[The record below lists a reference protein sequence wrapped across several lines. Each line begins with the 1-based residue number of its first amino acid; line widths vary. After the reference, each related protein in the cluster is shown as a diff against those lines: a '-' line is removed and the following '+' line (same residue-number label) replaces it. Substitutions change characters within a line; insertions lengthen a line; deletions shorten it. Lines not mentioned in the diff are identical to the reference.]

1 MIERLLFMGR
11 FLEHVAKDLL
21 ARYGDAISDYIFV
34 FPNSRTRIFFLDELS
49 EAIDHPYWQPHHTT
63 VDELFGRIC
72 GLGHVERLRAVV
84 ELYKCY
90 SLYHKEEFS
99 SFYYWGEMLLTDF
112 DTIDKQLIDAEAL
125 FTNLNDLKNIDARL
139 SYLTAEQI
147 AVIKRF
153 WASFDERAALSEQKE
168 RFLTIWQTLLPIYQ
182 ELRRR
187 LMAEGV
193 AYTGLMQ
200 RRAVEILRDGGELPD
215 AEKNHYVVVGFN
227 ALSETEKEL
236 FGWLKRNSEIDFYWD
251 YDNYFLHDERQEAG
265 LFVRENLRRFPP
277 PIGFDPSCE
286 FLHPK
291 DIEAVAA
298 ASNSLQCKYVG
309 DLLSTL
315 AREGIPL
322 DKRTAIVLADESLLV
337 PLLYALPDAAEKANI
352 TMGYPLRQSLAYS
365 FTERLL
371 NLQKRKRVGRKGLSF
386 YHSDVTGLLSHPFL
400 LTLDHDRVADLYRNV
415 INRGRIYVGAEELC
429 EGGGVTAEIFTSC
442 ESWPELSEWLCRV
455 LSSVDSQL
463 MAALPAEDGKRRET
477 LLQREYFVRI
487 TDALTRLKNSL
498 IGCEVEI
505 DMQVFSSLT
514 RRMLQ
519 SLSVPFK
526 GEPLEGLQIMGVP
539 ETRNLDFEN
548 VVMLSM
554 NDDIFPASRSAS
566 SSFIPYNLRY
576 AYGLPTPQYQE
587 GVYAYYF
594 YRLLSRAHTVRL
606 VYCSRSDES
615 SSGEQ
620 SRYIYQL
627 DYESPHK
634 IVHSEIAVDVNVVP
648 PEPIVVE
655 KNERVMARLRTYLSG
670 GERKFSPSSFNLY
683 LECPLKFYFRYVAA
697 ISELDEI
704 SEEVDDPMFGS
715 ILHKAM
721 QLLYEPLVDLHN
733 PAKAIAAITSEQVM
747 AAVDEAI
754 RVEYLSGEE
763 LDVEEYGGQLLM
775 SREAVHRYI
784 YANVLPYDAA
794 RSGYTIRL
802 LEEPVECDFLF
813 RCGEEQLSV
822 RFGGTMDRMDM
833 RDDGMLQIIDYK
845 SGSVHRDF
853 SGMVDLFAE
862 LPRKRSGAVVQT
874 FIYSMIVSR
883 LQEAGRVGGSDVCPS
898 LYYVK
903 EMRGDDFSIFLND
916 NSNRSEVECYSDYRE
931 ELESALA
938 VKLAELYTPSIPFR
952 QRMGDEHLC
961 DYCDFRQICRR

>member
-1 MIERLLFMGR
+1 MGR

-21 ARYGDAISDYIFV
+21 ARHGDAISDFIFV

-49 EAIDHPYWQPHHTT
+49 EAIDRPYWQPHHTT
-63 VDELFGRIC
+63 VDELFGSIC
-72 GLGHVERLRAVV
+72 GLGHVERLRVVV

-90 SLYHKEEFS
+90 SLFHKEDFS

-125 FTNLNDLKNIDARL
+125 FTNLNDLKNIDTRL

-153 WASFDERAALSEQKE
+153 WATFDERATLSEQKE

-187 LMAEGV
+187 LLDEGV
-193 AYTGLMQ
+193 AYTGLLQ
-200 RRAVEILRDGGELPD
+200 RRAVEILRDGGELPG
-215 AEKNHYVVVGFN
+215 AAHNHYVVVGFN
-227 ALSETEKEL
+227 ALAETEKEL
-236 FGWLKRNSEIDFYWD
+236 FGWLKRNSHVEFYWD
-251 YDNYFLHDERQEAG
+251 YDNYYLHDERQEAG
-265 LFVRENLRRFPP
+265 LFVRENLRRFPA
-277 PIGFDPSCE
+277 PIGFDPAGE
-286 FLHPK
+286 FGSVK

-309 DLLSTL
+309 DLLS
-315 AREGIPL
+315 AMANEGIPL

-371 NLQKRKRVGRKGLSF
+371 NLQKHKREGRRGVSF
-386 YHSDVTGLLSHPFL
+386 YHSDVTGLLTHPFL
-400 LTLDHDRVADLYRNV
+400 LTIDHDRVTSLHRSV
-415 INRGRIYVGAEELC
+415 MERGRIYVDAEELC
-429 EGGGVTAEIFTSC
+429 EGGGVTDEIFTACS
-442 ESWPELSEWLCRV
+442 SWPSLAEWLCRV
-455 LSSVDSQL
+455 LSEVDSLL
-463 MAALPAEDGKRRET
+463 MDATPAEDGKRRES

-487 TDALTRLKNSL
+487 TDAIARLKNSL

-505 DMQVFSSLT
+505 DMPVFSSLT

-519 SLSVPFK
+519 CLSVPFK
-526 GEPLEGLQIMGVP
+526 GEPLEGLQIMGVL

-576 AYGLPTPQYQE
+576 AYGLPTPQYQD

-594 YRLLSRAHTVRL
+594 YRLLSRARNVRL

-627 DYESPHK
+627 DYESPHR
-634 IVHSEIAVDVNVVP
+634 ITHSEIVVDVNVTP
-648 PEPIVVE
+648 AEPIVVE
-655 KNERVMARLRTYLSG
+655 KNERVMQKLSGYLAG

-683 LECPLKFYFRYVAA
+683 LECPLKFYFRYVAG

-704 SEEVDDPMFGS
+704 TEQVDDPMFGS

-721 QLLYEPLVDLHN
+721 EILYKPLIGAHN
-733 PAKAIAAITSEQVM
+733 PGALISAITSEEVM
-747 AAVDEAI
+747 NAVDMAI
-754 RVEYLSGEE
+754 REEYLAGDE
-763 LDVEEYGGQLLM
+763 LPVEEYGGQLLM
-775 SREAVHRYI
+775 SREAVHKYI
-784 YANVLPYDAA
+784 YGNVLPYDAS
-794 RSGYTIRL
+794 RSGYEIRL
-802 LEEPVECDFLF
+802 LEQPVECDFSF
-813 RCGEEQLSV
+813 HSGNQELSV

-853 SGMVDLFAE
+853 SGVVDLFAE
-862 LPRKRSGAVVQT
+862 LPKKRSGAVVQT

-883 LQEAGRVGGSDVCPS
+883 LQAAGMLAGTDVCPS

-916 NSNRSEVECYSDYRE
+916 KNNSSEVERYSDYCE
-931 ELESALA
+931 ELEEALA
-938 VKLAELYTPSIPFR
+938 EKLKELFNPSIPFR
-952 QRMGDEHLC
+952 QRTGDEHVC
-961 DYCDFRQICRR
+961 EYCDFRQICRR